1 MFPSFH
7 LRCSLHELDICI
19 KSRRPQK
26 LPHYLQYIQQ
36 DKIVQQACWELCNDS
51 ACLLE
56 IPIISEKDVI
66 EALEEIKVNNAERQN
81 DIPAKILKHFSKFLS
96 KPLARIYAITIK
108 QGCSPKFLKIEVVTP
123 IPKVSPVKDIDDLR
137 KITSLMNLDPT
148 RRSIKSIKHE
158 KAKNLFPFNHSTSRK
173 AEKLRKKIRQL
184 ICLILWLKGIIQRG
198 NRHSELLI
206 TDRLTDGLIIADIN
220 NG

>member
-1 MFPSFH
+1 M
-7 LRCSLHELDICI
+7 
-19 KSRRPQK
+19 
-26 LPHYLQYIQQ
+26 
-36 DKIVQQACWELCNDS
+36 
-51 ACLLE
+51 LE

-66 EALEEIKVNNAERQN
+66 EALEEIKVNNAERKN

-96 KPLARIYAITIK
+96 KPLARICAITIK

-158 KAKNLFPFNHSTSRK
+158 KAKKLF
-173 AEKLRKKIRQL
+173 L
-184 ICLILWLKGIIQRG
+184 
-198 NRHSELLI
+198 
-206 TDRLTDGLIIADIN
+206 
-220 NG
+220 